1 MSKKN
6 TSTNDLLLELGTV
19 IEQVQSLKRGLKE
32 HPEESIFQ
40 IGIDFMK
47 QEAALIMKEIS
58 SRR

>member
-19 IEQVQSLKRGLKE
+19 IEQVQVLKRGLKE
-32 HPEESIFQ
+32 HPDDEIFSK
-40 IGIDFMK
+40 GIDFMK